1 MDTLS
6 TKTEFAKVCEELDRR
21 QHITL
26 GFERISALLDALGN
40 PERDLRILQVVG
52 TNGKGTTTVA
62 LAAALE
68 ELGASVGAYL
78 SPHVLSYTERVML
91 RGEYVTEDQ
100 FTSGMSAAIRAA
112 DENGI
117 DASQF
122 ELLTAGALAMFRDA
136 GLDIAVLE
144 AGLGARHDATTA
156 AEPGVVILTNVSI
169 DHAEYLGDTVEAIA
183 REKLAS
189 LRSGTKLI
197 LGDPNISDLAKQE
210 CQRSGATLVEVSR
223 QYSTDEP
230 VSEFAPYT
238 LQNARL
244 GIFAAE
250 VVMER
255 SLDAKT
261 RVLKGLRNVLPGR
274 FEVRDVGGVPV
285 VVDGGHNPGGVRAAV
300 AGIESLYGQR
310 SLVVLFAALRG
321 KDIARM
327 LDALARRADALVLT
341 KVDNERGMEP
351 ETVLLE
357 HETTSLGGSRVRVE
371 KNAEVALGLAVE
383 EARGLGGVVLATG
396 SLSLGARL
404 LGGLRE
410 E

>member
-1 MDTLS
+1 MLP
-6 TKTEFAKVCEELDRR
+6 TKPGFVKVCEELDRR
-21 QHITL
+21 QQITL

-40 PERDLRILQVVG
+40 PERGLRVLQVVG

-68 ELGASVGAYL
+68 ELGASAGAYL

-91 RGEYVTEDQ
+91 HGQYVTEDQ
-100 FTSGMSAAIRAA
+100 FAAGMSAAITAA
-112 DENGI
+112 DENAI

-156 AEPGVVILTNVSI
+156 AEPEVVVLTNVSI

-189 LRSGTKLI
+189 LRAGSRLI
-197 LGDPNISDLAKQE
+197 LGDPYLLDIAQQE
-210 CQRSGATLVEVSR
+210 CDRIGATLVEAYNHDSGNEAI
-223 QYSTDEP
+223 QG
-230 VSEFAPYT
+230 FAPYA

-250 VVMER
+250 AVMER
-255 SLDAKT
+255 SLST
-261 RVLKGLRNVLPGR
+261 EVPVLESLRNLLPGR
-274 FEVRDVGGVPV
+274 FEVREVRGVTV

-300 AGIESLYGQR
+300 AGIESLYGER
-310 SLVVLFAALRG
+310 PLVVVFGALRG

-327 LDALARRADALVLT
+327 LDALVWRADALVLT
-341 KVDNERGMEP
+341 KVDNERAIEP
-351 ETVLLE
+351 ESLWSE
-357 HETTSLGGSRVRVE
+357 HETTNFGGSCVRVE
-371 KNAEVALGLAVE
+371 EDAELALSWSVE
-383 EARGLGGVVLATG
+383 EARVRGGLVLVTG
-396 SLSLGARL
+396 SLYLGARL

-410 E
+410 K